1 VAAASPTLTR
11 CVGHAVPAPTPT
23 RAPCADHEA
32 PKVTADAASGAPT
45 DPAADAPLFAF
56 TPRDLPP
63 TDTRGGACAA
73 VGPPCWGDGL
83 LCTGIAFGEDRYT
96 IYTGTAGVGG
106 ACGIVGSA
114 CNECLV
120 CAVADDPTTPCAPS
134 TTVCGDGDRCLGA
147 LQMHVG
153 GIARGGC
160 RARVDTDGLAE
171 GAACT
176 QLLYQQPGSLGCA
189 TALRCVIPGAWDADR
204 SVEAVVDQLRP
215 AQPTPG
221 ICTAPSMRVGDAC
234 APAGT
239 NGRAENEAPGEPP
252 LLCIGGVCVA
262 RAGATDA
269 VAKARRRV

>member
-1 VAAASPTLTR
+1 
-11 CVGHAVPAPTPT
+11 
-23 RAPCADHEA
+23 
-32 PKVTADAASGAPT
+32 
-45 DPAADAPLFAF
+45 
-56 TPRDLPP
+56 
-63 TDTRGGACAA
+63 
-73 VGPPCWGDGL
+73 
-83 LCTGIAFGEDRYT
+83 LCTGIAFREGRYT
-96 IYTGTAGVGG
+96 ICAGTAGVGG
-106 ACGIVGSA
+106 TCGIVGPA
-114 CNECLV
+114 CNEGLV
-120 CAVADDPTTPCAPS
+120 CAVADDPTSPCAPS
-134 TTVCGDGDRCLGA
+134 TTVCGDGDRCLGS
-147 LQMHVG
+147 LQMYVG

-176 QLLYQQPGSLGCA
+176 QLLYQPPGSLGCA
-189 TALRCVIPGAWDADR
+189 TGLRCVTPGAWDTDG
-204 SVEAVVDQLRP
+204 SVEAVIDQLRP
-215 AQPTPG
+215 GQPTPG